1 MTPTNQVSVVFPSDF
16 YSIQTTQFVKLLTR
30 GFEIRRLARDYKR
43 HVAFFYIDDDY
54 QSFFISSRPR
64 QDGLNVY
71 DKKWKLPFK
80 HIKRIKSC
88 QNQIHFVSDTYYFIL
103 EVDTPRSA
111 SILKD
116 RLSHWIGKG
125 PFFPPTRLDCL

>member
-16 YSIQTTQFVKLLTR
+16 YSIQTAQFVKLLTR

-43 HVAFFYIDDDY
+43 HIAFFYIDDDY

-64 QDGLNVY
+64 QDGLSIY

-80 HIKRIKSC
+80 HIKKIKSC
-88 QNQIHFVSDTYYFIL
+88 QNQIHLVCPSYYFIV

-111 SILKD
+111 SILKY
-116 RLSHWIGKG
+116 RLSNWIGKG
-125 PFFPPTRLDCL
+125 PFFPPTRLDYL